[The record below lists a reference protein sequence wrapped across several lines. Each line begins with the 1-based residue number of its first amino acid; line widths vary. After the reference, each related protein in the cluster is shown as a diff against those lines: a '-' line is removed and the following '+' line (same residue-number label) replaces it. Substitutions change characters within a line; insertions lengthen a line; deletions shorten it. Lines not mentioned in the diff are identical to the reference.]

1 MLDITQ
7 KYVLDTK
14 QNVLQPQGS
23 ENQTPH
29 QSLNTEDD
37 VSYQQRQNSKR
48 KLVLSNRGCLSN
60 IMAIPYRLE
69 ANTYNDRT
77 FFATR
82 YCGVFHISDCRW
94 RTDNSS
100 TVKFHS
106 KFQQT
111 CFSDKLQDNPDMH
124 PNTDVPVNDDAFI
137 SGIFH
142 STIKEFD
149 LIYSGEIMGIVSK
162 HKIDDMQN
170 IENIN
175 KLRFINTKLFWKTR
189 LPDIWKDP
197 KCLLWWLQSYLANT
211 ADICAGLKES
221 DGCIHSPI
229 QLKPVKNLPKDQ
241 KWKPHICIRFLLT
254 MLQLIEKSMSS
265 VDCPY
270 TVFEFVYDS
279 YAKCIKLKKHIGKT
293 EYSFLTE
300 EYIERCRIQTSKTC

>member
-37 VSYQQRQNSKR
+37 VSYQQRENSKR

-111 CFSDKLQDNPDMH
+111 CFSDK
-124 PNTDVPVNDDAFI
+124 
-137 SGIFH
+137 
-142 STIKEFD
+142 
-149 LIYSGEIMGIVSK
+149 
-162 HKIDDMQN
+162 
-170 IENIN
+170 
-175 KLRFINTKLFWKTR
+175 
-189 LPDIWKDP
+189 
-197 KCLLWWLQSYLANT
+197 
-211 ADICAGLKES
+211 
-221 DGCIHSPI
+221 
-229 QLKPVKNLPKDQ
+229 
-241 KWKPHICIRFLLT
+241 
-254 MLQLIEKSMSS
+254 
-265 VDCPY
+265 
-270 TVFEFVYDS
+270 
-279 YAKCIKLKKHIGKT
+279 
-293 EYSFLTE
+293 
-300 EYIERCRIQTSKTC
+300 